1 LLGRAP
7 IQAETDTAN
16 DSAEEVIVAKDVEID
31 AAKNEEERRA
41 KRDAIISAAQD
52 LPEGQAAFAARQAAE
67 RAAEQVKEAMR
78 LAEEA
83 QRAAREAETA
93 ATAGVRMPKKDI
105 ISSFDAFND
114 AAAKKRE
121 RSKAK
126 KRKHAENDD
135 DEDDEEDKPQIS
147 LDQYQERV
155 GKQVHK
161 YVHEQLQDKRDRD
174 IVTKA
179 ECKKMEGKI
188 VDKILE
194 NSGGVTDT
202 ASAFL
207 TSKRKEKIKS
217 LIGAY
222 VQSAVNARSKK
233 IKH

>member
-1 LLGRAP
+1 M
-7 IQAETDTAN
+7 
-16 DSAEEVIVAKDVEID
+16 S
-31 AAKNEEERRA
+31 
-41 KRDAIISAAQD
+41 
-52 LPEGQAAFAARQAAE
+52 
-67 RAAEQVKEAMR
+67 
-78 LAEEA
+78 
-83 QRAAREAETA
+83 
-93 ATAGVRMPKKDI
+93 KKDI

-135 DEDDEEDKPQIS
+135 EDEDEDKPQIS

-155 GKQVHK
+155 RKQVHK

-233 IKH
+233 SKH